1 MDMKEQLA
9 KRFDLLQRLEALRDG
24 EPEHD
29 RLVDALSD
37 FVIERELIMIRLEEA
52 LHDLD
57 SAVKYVKTH
66 AAEMKAE

>member
-37 FVIERELIMIRLEEA
+37 FVIERELMMIRLEEA
-52 LHDLD
+52 LRDVD
-57 SAVKYVKTH
+57 TAVKHITEN
-66 AAEMKAE
+66 AAKV